1 MAEKFISMANYY
13 YLVTITVVLGAIA
26 GYLFRHWLS
35 QRKIGSSEKRANELL
50 KKTKEEANETLIKA
64 KNRALDILEKVKL
77 DEQQRQEQIN
87 RHEERLAIREER
99 LEKELSEI
107 DRQKNA
113 LLDRVE
119 KIKEIQK
126 NVQALEKEAE
136 EKLQKT
142 AKLNLKQAKEKVMSM
157 AEKENEEE
165 ILGLVKKLE
174 QQKQEEVEKKSSD
187 MIAQSMQR
195 IAASQAEEFTTA
207 TVALKDEEVKGRII
221 GKEGRNIRAFQKVT
235 GVELIIDETPDAVVI
250 SSFNPL
256 RRQVAKVALERLILD
271 GRIQPARIEEIV
283 VKVKEE
289 FSDKIRQLGDDA
301 VYELSIT
308 DLDPQLVY
316 LVGMLYFRTSFGQ
329 NILRHSIEVAN
340 IAAILAEELGGNV
353 MLCKKAALLHD
364 IGKAVSHEVEGSHV
378 EIGKKIME
386 KFKVDPQVV
395 EAAIAHHEDYPF
407 TSLDSRI
414 IQVSDTLSASRP
426 GVRRENYEAYIK
438 RLEELEN
445 MSNAFEGVKKTY
457 AIQAGREIRVFVD
470 AEKITD
476 LKARKLAKQIAEKIE
491 RDMTYPG
498 EIKVNVIRETRAIE
512 YAK

>member
-1 MAEKFISMANYY
+1 
-13 YLVTITVVLGAIA
+13 
-26 GYLFRHWLS
+26 
-35 QRKIGSSEKRANELL
+35 
-50 KKTKEEANETLIKA
+50 
-64 KNRALDILEKVKL
+64 
-77 DEQQRQEQIN
+77 
-87 RHEERLAIREER
+87 
-99 LEKELSEI
+99 
-107 DRQKNA
+107 
-113 LLDRVE
+113 
-119 KIKEIQK
+119 
-126 NVQALEKEAE
+126 
-136 EKLQKT
+136 
-142 AKLNLKQAKEKVMSM
+142 
-157 AEKENEEE
+157 
-165 ILGLVKKLE
+165 
-174 QQKQEEVEKKSSD
+174 
-187 MIAQSMQR
+187 
-195 IAASQAEEFTTA
+195 
-207 TVALKDEEVKGRII
+207 
-221 GKEGRNIRAFQKVT
+221 
-235 GVELIIDETPDAVVI
+235 
-250 SSFNPL
+250 
-256 RRQVAKVALERLILD
+256 
-271 GRIQPARIEEIV
+271 
-283 VKVKEE
+283 
-289 FSDKIRQLGDDA
+289 
-301 VYELSIT
+301 
-308 DLDPQLVY
+308 
-316 LVGMLYFRTSFGQ
+316 
-329 NILRHSIEVAN
+329 
-340 IAAILAEELGGNV
+340 